1 MMRHEVR
8 KVLREKEL
16 SCERLAMQ
24 LGISISTMSNWLRFE
39 VVPRS
44 RKRRELVAGAL
55 GLPVAVVW
63 PDAD

>member
-1 MMRHEVR
+1 MRDEVR
-8 KVLREKEL
+8 KALREKEL

-24 LGISISTMSNWLRFE
+24 LRISVSTVSNWLRLE

-44 RKRRELVAGAL
+44 HKRRELVAEAL
-55 GLPVAVVW
+55 GLPIETIW

>member
-1 MMRHEVR
+1 MRNEVR
-8 KVLREKEL
+8 KVLREREL
-16 SCERLAMQ
+16 SCERLALQ
-24 LGISISTMSNWLRFE
+24 LGISISTMSNWLRYGQ
-39 VVPRS
+39 VPRS

>member
-1 MMRHEVR
+1 MRNEVR
-8 KVLREKEL
+8 KALREREL
-16 SCERLAMQ
+16 SCERLALQ
-24 LGISISTMSNWLRFE
+24 LNISISTMSNWLRFG

>member
-1 MMRHEVR
+1 MRNEVR
-8 KVLREKEL
+8 KALREREL

-55 GLPVAVVW
+55 GLPVSVIW
-63 PDAD
+63 PNAD

>member
-1 MMRHEVR
+1 MRNEVR
-8 KVLREKEL
+8 KALREKEL

-24 LGISISTMSNWLRFE
+24 LGISVSTMSNWLRFR

-44 RKRRELVAGAL
+44 RKRRELVAEAL
-55 GLPVAVVW
+55 GLSIETIW

>member
-1 MMRHEVR
+1 MMKPEVR
-8 KVLREKEL
+8 KVLRDREL
-16 SCERLAMQ
+16 SCERLALQ
-24 LGISISTMSNWLRFE
+24 LGISISTMSNWLRFG

-55 GLPVAVVW
+55 GLPVEVIW